1 MMQVYVDGDYV
12 VGGKSNSGI
21 GGDKT
26 ENNNGDFDFWLVKMT
41 TCEATTEVCN
51 TLDDDCDGLIDE
63 GVKSIFYGD
72 SDGDGFGVPEI
83 TILACSAPEG
93 YADIIGDCYDANP
106 AIYPG
111 ATEICNGVDDNY
123 ADR

>member
-1 MMQVYVDGDYV
+1 MLETDLSGVIVSQETIQATGYDFGYAAGICVDGDYV

-26 ENNNGDFDFWLVKMT
+26 EINNGDFDFWLVKMT

-63 GVKSIFYGD
+63 GVKSIFLWR
-72 SDGDGFGVPEI
+72 F
-83 TILACSAPEG
+83 
-93 YADIIGDCYDANP
+93 
-106 AIYPG
+106 
-111 ATEICNGVDDNY
+111 
-123 ADR
+123 RR